1 MGVIIAGTFLWK
13 THHWRKYPGFEWD
26 KRWKGTMQWIIYV
39 ICMYN
44 VNPDFCC
51 WLFICLN
58 KTFVWMVYWTG
69 ELSIRVTLQ
78 YVLSNIIISIV
89 PNKHNRWS
97 LITSYCQLETVTE
110 QSSLSDPF
118 QDPRIFKIK
127 QTFQPFYEW
136 SFRNVNSIFAFSVTH
151 FWIHTKTVLFEQ
163 LGLTILTEAVR
174 CFQWYFQYHPHHHS
188 LSTLQTPI
196 HPLSLYLD

>member
-1 MGVIIAGTFLWK
+1 
-13 THHWRKYPGFEWD
+13 
-26 KRWKGTMQWIIYV
+26 
-39 ICMYN
+39 
-44 VNPDFCC
+44 
-51 WLFICLN
+51 
-58 KTFVWMVYWTG
+58 MVLDW

-97 LITSYCQLETVTE
+97 HLIVKWRQSVTWILASDWSIQIMWPEYWPLIGQYRSRDLETVGDCTK
-110 QSSLSDPF
+110 LSVRPIP
-118 QDPRIFKIK
+118 DPRIFKIK

-151 FWIHTKTVLFEQ
+151 FWINTKTVLFEQ

-174 CFQWYFQYHPHHHS
+174 CFQWYFQYHPHHQS
-188 LSTLQTPI
+188 PLSKLPSTLFPSI
-196 HPLSLYLD
+196 

>member
-1 MGVIIAGTFLWK
+1 MDGILDWGA
-13 THHWRKYPGFEWD
+13 
-26 KRWKGTMQWIIYV
+26 IYQSDIT
-39 ICMYN
+39 ICIVQYN
-44 VNPDFCC
+44 N
-51 WLFICLN
+51 
-58 KTFVWMVYWTG
+58 
-69 ELSIRVTLQ
+69 Q
-78 YVLSNIIISIV
+78 YCS
-89 PNKHNRWS
+89 KQTQS
-97 LITSYCQLETVTE
+97 LIADHILLSTGDSHWLNTE